1 MRTTSLASPRHAGMQ
16 QYTRG
21 LRAAFIALLLP
32 LLGSAQELV
41 LDAGFNSGSG
51 LWGGFYD
58 IALLPDGRIVCGGS
72 FESFDGTPQRG
83 ALWLTVEGDLD
94 PGFAPQFAPGDWSSV
109 FAITVQN
116 DGHVLLG
123 GNFNELNGSPA
134 AGLARVDAYGATDA
148 TFTHALEGYFFSV
161 AVAGNGNVFAGGT
174 LFNDAG
180 GLVILDP
187 SGATIA
193 SGMADDA
200 ADHLQTTPDG
210 DILCGGRF
218 QGLNG
223 NPGKLGRISAAGVLD
238 TSLTVDV
245 GPAVGT
251 ISDVALQPDGRI
263 LISGSFAQVNG
274 MPRKNIAR
282 LEADGSLDESF
293 DPGAGFDEQ
302 VNAIAVLP
310 NGDMLVGGPFTM
322 YNDVPLNG
330 KLVRLDPNGS
340 LLTIYEGNSLI
351 HDLAVQPDGK
361 VLVCGGYL
369 YFNGILRKG
378 IMRLMPDP
386 GTGLAT
392 QDPEMIPANYDPQ
405 SCSLVLTKLLN
416 GPTGL
421 TLQDMSGRTV
431 LRIERP
437 CINGRIDVRALPVGI
452 YLLEGRVEGRMFRS
466 RFFKY

>member
-1 MRTTSLASPRHAGMQ
+1 M
-16 QYTRG
+16 
-21 LRAAFIALLLP
+21 ALLLP

-58 IALLPDGRIVCGGS
+58 IALSPDGRIVCGGS
-72 FESFDGTPQRG
+72 FESFEGIAQRG
-83 ALWLTVEGDLD
+83 ALRLTAQGELD
-94 PGFAPQFAPGDWSSV
+94 PTFAPQFAPGDWNSV
-109 FAITVQN
+109 FGVAVQS
-116 DGHVLLG
+116 DGRVLLA
-123 GNFNELNGSPA
+123 GNFNELNGEPA
-134 AGLARVDAYGATDA
+134 LGLARVTENGATDEN
-148 TFTHALEGYFFSV
+148 FDHDIEGYFFSV
-161 AVAGNGNVFAGGT
+161 AVADNGNVYAGGT
-174 LFNDAG
+174 LFNTG
-180 GLVILDP
+180 SGLVILDP
-187 SGATIA
+187 FGATAA
-193 SGMADDA
+193 SVLADDA

-238 TSLTVDV
+238 ATLTVDV

-251 ISDVALQPDGRI
+251 ISDVALQSDGRI
-263 LISGSFAQVNG
+263 LISGSFAQVDG
-274 MPRKNIAR
+274 MPRNNIAR

-310 NGDMLVGGPFTM
+310 NGDVLVGGPFTM
-322 YNDVPLNG
+322 YNGVPLNG
-330 KLVRLDPNGS
+330 KLVRLDPSGS

-378 IMRLMPDP
+378 IMRLMPDT
-386 GTGLAT
+386 GTGWAT
-392 QDPEMIPANYDPQ
+392 NGPEMIPATYDPQ
-405 SCSLVLTKLLN
+405 SCSLVLMNLLN

-421 TLQDMSGRTV
+421 TLHDMSGRTV

-437 CINGRIDVRALPVGI
+437 CVNGRIDVRAFPVGI
-452 YLLEGRVEGRMFRS
+452 YVLEGRIEGRMFRS
-466 RFFKY
+466 RFVKH